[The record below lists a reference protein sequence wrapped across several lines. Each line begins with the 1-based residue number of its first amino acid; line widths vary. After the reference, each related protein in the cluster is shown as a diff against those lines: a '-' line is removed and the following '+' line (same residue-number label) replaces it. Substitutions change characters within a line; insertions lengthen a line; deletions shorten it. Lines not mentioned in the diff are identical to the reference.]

1 MTYSISGPFYWFGLL
16 YRTTMYI
23 GLVKARYDQIKMIRC
38 RAWSTVFEQPVAY
51 DANRFRFSGL
61 ARPTG
66 AITYWTKS
74 AGAKFEFLALPQ
86 TSQVAAWG
94 ATSVIGSAWARSL
107 AHQEDHASRSTYRI
121 GLHQSLPP
129 VIIAE

>member
-23 GLVKARYDQIKMIRC
+23 GLVKARYDQIKMNRC

-51 DANRFRFSGL
+51 GANPFRFSGL
-61 ARPTG
+61 ALLTA

-74 AGAKFEFLALPQ
+74 AGAKFDVFGAATNVVGSRLGSDVHHRLH
-86 TSQVAAWG
+86 VAVA
-94 ATSVIGSAWARSL
+94 V
-107 AHQEDHASRSTYRI
+107 
-121 GLHQSLPP
+121 
-129 VIIAE
+129 